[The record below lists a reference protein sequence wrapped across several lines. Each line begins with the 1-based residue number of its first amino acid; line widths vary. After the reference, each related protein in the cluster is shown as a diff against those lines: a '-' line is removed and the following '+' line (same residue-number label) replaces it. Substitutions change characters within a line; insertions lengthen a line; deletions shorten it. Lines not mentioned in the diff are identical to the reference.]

1 MSAVD
6 ATMEARNPGPQG
18 GETPPLPADAA
29 ALETPF
35 GRALAKLMRAH
46 DQFGVWDKYGDAQVL
61 DGFILT
67 KEKRKQLP
75 VDGVPS
81 PETRWRM
88 EVYYAAICMAIEGR
102 TGTQVAPVMQL
113 HKEGFGR
120 VVLVAGRLVAVSRTI
135 RDAHRFGFPSLAGL
149 AEAGE
154 ALVAEGVDM
163 VTRYPELA
171 ATG

>member
-1 MSAVD
+1 MSAVESLETRTPD
-6 ATMEARNPGPQG
+6 AA
-18 GETPPLPADAA
+18 PADAA

-46 DQFGVWDKYGDAQVL
+46 DQFGVWDKYDDAQVL

-75 VDGVPS
+75 VDGIPS

-113 HKEGFGR
+113 HREGFGR

-171 ATG
+171 ASG